1 MRDRRVPGQEGHRR
15 SRWTLCRN
23 CARPHGSP
31 PNENRPGMAW
41 TWEPSPMPRR
51 YPQNWPSNPPNRWCQ
66 RTPRALP
73 PPQIQRPMP
82 PPARPPGLRMMLCQ
96 LQIRSPAP
104 PGDGTPSPAPAPR
117 TNGGGDL
124 WAERNPLLT
133 SLLLTTEMRGAPK
146 APHVRAEVCDGRF
159 GPVSKLPVARYQFV
173 TRQLVSLSW
182 WFAVT
187 SAGLKF
193 RQLRIISAK
202 SAVYAR
208 ETGYGCRL
216 IPVSVFMLCTRRA
229 SRKARVHR
237 PFHCRNLP
245 DGSRSASFSPVAPR
259 AGRRPPGRPSSG

>member
-82 PPARPPGLRMMLCQ
+82 PPAHRPGLRMMLCQ

-124 WAERNPLLT
+124 WTELNPLLT
-133 SLLLTTEMRGAPK
+133 SILQARASRVVPNAP
-146 APHVRAEVCDGRF
+146 RLCAEVCDASHLPIGKLKETTRRF
-159 GPVSKLPVARYQFV
+159 LITQVVLPN
-173 TRQLVSLSW
+173 
-182 WFAVT
+182 
-187 SAGLKF
+187 
-193 RQLRIISAK
+193 
-202 SAVYAR
+202 
-208 ETGYGCRL
+208 CRL
-216 IPVSVFMLCTRRA
+216 A
-229 SRKARVHR
+229 SH
-237 PFHCRNLP
+237 
-245 DGSRSASFSPVAPR
+245 
-259 AGRRPPGRPSSG
+259 